1 MNCSVNAGT
10 TASSGVRQR
19 LSQPALDG
27 YRYTIIESDNL
38 YNFNITPPS
47 IQRRFLAR
55 HIYRYLR
62 QSETFSYISQQK
74 GQAVEVNR
82 WSEYGFTINN
92 TNLANL
98 NNNKLYS
105 NINPDLGYPGIS
117 VSNDQGILKDLFK
130 YKNLYDNQVVF
141 IDITWVGFDDG
152 ERRSIDDWWPNTVGS
167 IEMNAEKG
175 HVFRAGTISK
185 ESINYIN
192 EMVFLDIAPGE
203 FFNPP
208 KINRLHI

>member
-1 MNCSVNAGT
+1 MSCSVNAGII
-10 TASSGVRQR
+10 ARSGIRQR
-19 LSQPALDG
+19 LTQAALDG

-47 IQRRFLAR
+47 IQRKFLAR

-62 QSETFSYISQQK
+62 PFETFAYIGQQK
-74 GQAVEVNR
+74 GQAVEVNK

-92 TNLANL
+92 TNLINL

-105 NINPDLGYPGIS
+105 NIDPDPGYAGIS
-117 VSNDQGILKDLFK
+117 VNNDQDILKDLFK

-152 ERRSIDDWWPNTVGS
+152 RRRSIDDWWPNTVGS
-167 IEMNAEKG
+167 IDMNAEKG
-175 HVFRAGTISK
+175 HVFRVGTISK

-192 EMVFLDIAPGE
+192 EMVYLDINPGDN
-203 FFNPP
+203 FNPP
-208 KINRLHI
+208 KRNQLYI